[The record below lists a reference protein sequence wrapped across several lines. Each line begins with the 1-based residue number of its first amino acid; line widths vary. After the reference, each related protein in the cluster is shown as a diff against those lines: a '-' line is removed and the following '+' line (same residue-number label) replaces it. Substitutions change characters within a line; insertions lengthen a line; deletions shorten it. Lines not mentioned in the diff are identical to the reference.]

1 MNSEVW
7 TLKSASSYERGM
19 CVNAPVSFSAFVIGV
34 IVCVIL
40 LLVFRDEPTIVAIAL
55 FFLFVVF
62 VQLFEGMAHLGYDE
76 LGAHAILVLTALQ
89 PVVLGV
95 LLLYAAEVSSIM
107 QIVCGFIIVLYIAY
121 MFYSLNQAPAF
132 NHLTSSEGCKQ
143 LRYTFWENVGS
154 LPYFLVAFAL
164 AVFLIAPA
172 ELAIVFIAV
181 IGGTLVI
188 AALLYSCGGGVPSL
202 WCLTAVAGPLIILL
216 YLLWKDWTQ
225 TPLQ

>member
-1 MNSEVW
+1 
-7 TLKSASSYERGM
+7 M
-19 CVNAPVSFSAFVIGV
+19 CVNAPVSFTAFVIGV
-34 IVCVIL
+34 VVCVIL
-40 LLVFRDEPTIVAIAL
+40 LLVFRHDPMIVAIAL

-95 LLLYAAEVSSIM
+95 LLLYASEANSAI
-107 QIVCGFIIVLYIAY
+107 QIICGFLIVLYVGY

-132 NHLTSSEGCKQ
+132 NHLVADGGCKQ
-143 LRYTFWENVGS
+143 LRYTFWENMGS

-164 AVFLIAPA
+164 AVLLITPP

-181 IGGTLVI
+181 IGGTLGI
-188 AALLYSCGGGVPSL
+188 AALLYTCGGGVPSL
-202 WCLTAVAGPLIILL
+202 WCLTAVGGPLVILL
-216 YLLWKDWTQ
+216 YLLWKDYMGN
-225 TPLQ
+225 PYKGMEVY